1 MLKLTVAGAL
11 AIAGAAQ
18 GPALARTKVG
28 VYSGWAAFADELPR
42 RCYAVSAPDVQIRG
56 AFASV
61 ANWPGRRVTSQLHI
75 RFPRPAR
82 PGSAILLSVDSQLF
96 QLVGRGAGAWAAGPQ
111 WDRAIVLAMRT
122 GVKMTVSGRDAD
134 GTLMT
139 AQYPLSGAA
148 SAIDAAALACRT
160 RRD

>member
-1 MLKLTVAGAL
+1 MLKLTVAAAL
-11 AIAGAAQ
+11 AMSAAAQ
-18 GPALARTKVG
+18 GPVQARARVG
-28 VYSGWAAFADELPR
+28 VYNGWAAFADESPR
-42 RCYAVSAPDVQIRG
+42 RCYAVSAPDVAIRG

-61 ANWPGRRVTSQLHI
+61 ANWPERRVASQLHI

-96 QLVGRGAGAWAAGPQ
+96 QLVGRGAGAWAAGAQ

-122 GVKMTVSGRDAD
+122 GVTMTVSARDAD

-160 RRD
+160 R